1 VGRELLNEVIV
12 RIRLGFAV
20 LALLGASC
28 GSAPPDAASAGGE
41 AGVEAQAAPLVAPPD
56 VDETLPAAVVT
67 TVPVL
72 ANPLTQGLIATD
84 DLARMPLRRLDSPL
98 AGFIASLQREE
109 TNEAAVDRLPASYD
123 EADDVEAFGR
133 ENGYRTILRPT
144 RFNGSGTLAVD
155 TWVTLFTTAPGAS
168 EYLIDFAKDISKGQ
182 DAGRAPD
189 LKVDSVSTFAVEEVG
204 EEAMGLVVTESEA
217 DSGTVYTE
225 TIVVFRLGR
234 LLAFVSLFRQD
245 DIDVRV
251 ALLTVAEVL
260 EQQIIDVLDGSVEVA
275 EAPPPPE
282 LASYTFDYRQS
293 MTQRYQEVQV
303 TATDDD
309 DDEVIGGGDGP
320 GDEGEPDPT
329 ATTIPVV
336 YAPRTDSGTI
346 SSRGTVVGTD
356 VDCTVDISGP
366 GVRTSRRFLLVGGKA
381 WVSDGGRAFV
391 EIDPYEEPYGSE
403 IVFCP
408 GWAPSRTDSG
418 VRPVTRP
425 GTGTKEPWEDLAG
438 ERFTLTRDDLV
449 LVGLGGTD
457 ASGISLSRFDI
468 VTAGDGPWVV
478 EVTLSMSGSTIA
490 MEKAVGPGFYP
501 GASVSISL
509 EFHADDLNDETLAVA
524 APE

>member
-1 VGRELLNEVIV
+1 
-12 RIRLGFAV
+12 
-20 LALLGASC
+20 
-28 GSAPPDAASAGGE
+28 
-41 AGVEAQAAPLVAPPD
+41 
-56 VDETLPAAVVT
+56 
-67 TVPVL
+67 
-72 ANPLTQGLIATD
+72 
-84 DLARMPLRRLDSPL
+84 MPLRRLDSPL

-109 TNEAAVDRLPASYD
+109 TNEVAVDRLPASYD
-123 EADDVEAFGR
+123 EAEDVDTFGR

-168 EYLIDFAKDISKGQ
+168 DYLTDFAKDISKGE

-204 EEAMGLVVTESEA
+204 EEAMGLVVTET
-217 DSGTVYTE
+217 DTGSGTVYTE

-234 LLAFVSLFRQD
+234 LLAFISLFRQD
-245 DIDVRV
+245 DVDVRV

-260 EQQIIDVLDGSVEVA
+260 EQQIIGVLDGSLEVA

-282 LASYTFDYRQS
+282 LASYTFDYHQS

-309 DDEVIGGGDGP
+309 EEVIGGGDGP
-320 GDEGEPDPT
+320 GEEGEPDPT
-329 ATTIPVV
+329 ATTVPVV

-346 SSRGTVVGTD
+346 SARGTVVGRD
-356 VDCTVDISGP
+356 VDCTVDIRGA
-366 GVRTSRRFLLVGGKA
+366 GVRTSRRFVLAGGKA

-391 EIDPYEEPYGSE
+391 EIDPFEQPYGSE

-408 GWAPSRTDSG
+408 GWSPSRTDSG

-425 GTGTKEPWEDLAG
+425 GTGAKEPWQDLAG
-438 ERFTLTRDDLV
+438 ERFMLTRDDLV

-478 EVTLSMSGSTIA
+478 EVSLSMSGSTIA

-509 EFHADDLNDETLAVA
+509 EFQADNLNDPSLVVT
-524 APE
+524 PPTG